1 MEELAFTQT
10 DIQSIAQFTL
20 ASLPHWTLRHLPTT
34 YGRVQSQTEC
44 PTTKRSLQV
53 STALLGT
60 LSTENGNRNG
70 DAETAGRLG
79 RERGFGALLK
89 AVKQHRE
96 NADCKKPLYICTG
109 VLVAVMSSLRAVRNQ
124 LLISHNEGVI
134 SDEEFLLLYDL
145 NKSKNLDFPY
155 DSYDCFDF
163 DD

>member
-1 MEELAFTQT
+1 MGRAYSGYAALILARGP
-10 DIQSIAQFTL
+10 A
-20 ASLPHWTLRHLPTT
+20 PT
-34 YGRVQSQTEC
+34 
-44 PTTKRSLQV
+44 
-53 STALLGT
+53 LGT

-163 DD
+163 YD

>member
-1 MEELAFTQT
+1 MGAVRTPKPTFAESEVLQQCREAP
-10 DIQSIAQFTL
+10 L
-20 ASLPHWTLRHLPTT
+20 RASVHLQAV
-34 YGRVQSQTEC
+34 GFQ
-44 PTTKRSLQV
+44 
-53 STALLGT
+53 AILGT

-145 NKSKNLDFPY
+145 
-155 DSYDCFDF
+155 
-163 DD
+163 